1 MKKFPLRLALATAI
15 LSLFAGFTKLKAR
28 KAAASKPAL
37 RQSEYYWY
45 TWPGDTYNDENTL
58 ANEEYEMW
66 VYYDAPVNTDP
77 SDGQLI
83 ERGYFNETYPHEFAP
98 SYFLYVHEPGDIAPR
113 VLPPAPVSNP
123 GFVPV
128 WDFPLVRSQGSGT
141 THP

>member
-1 MKKFPLRLALATAI
+1 MKSLPLRLALATAV

-28 KAAASKPAL
+28 KAAASKTAN
-37 RQSEYYWY
+37 RQVEYYWY
-45 TWPGDTYNDENTL
+45 TWPGDSYNDENTL

-83 ERGYFNETYPHEFAP
+83 EKGFINNTEPHEFAP
-98 SYFLYVHEPGDIAPR
+98 SYFLYVHEPGNIAPR

-123 GFVPV
+123 GFVPG
-128 WDFPLVRSQGSGT
+128 WDFRSVR
-141 THP
+141 

>member
-1 MKKFPLRLALATAI
+1 MKRFSLRLALATAA
-15 LSLFAGFTKLKAR
+15 LSLFAGFTHLKAR
-28 KAAASKPAL
+28 KAAAPHPTS
-37 RQSEYYWY
+37 RQVEYYWY

-77 SDGQLI
+77 SDGTLI
-83 ERGYFNETYPHEFAP
+83 ERGFVNNTYPHEFAP

-113 VLPPAPVSNP
+113 LLPPAPVSNP

-128 WDFPLVRSQGSGT
+128 WDFRSV
-141 THP
+141 H